1 MEWKLDDNRPIWIQL
16 QEQLTRKILSGW
28 YRAGE
33 RLPSVREL
41 AATAAEGGADAGG
54 RCESQY
60 DAAGAGGAGYGGT
73 DRDEPDYRKDGNGR
87 QCRAGRYES
96 HIGGRHYTAFL

>member
-41 AATAAEGGADAGG
+41 AAEAGVAEKE
-54 RCESQY
+54 R
-60 DAAGAGGAGYGGT
+60 
-73 DRDEPDYRKDGNGR
+73 RIDEPNVDTMSKCVEKLWAKGSFEGPEPDVRWR
-87 QCRAGRYES
+87 QDRGTVRP
-96 HIGGRHYTAFL
+96 